1 MHLRL
6 AGWLLLL
13 VLSNLSAC
21 SSLSIAT
28 RPEAG
33 PVHPPQAVDEQIPR
47 RVALVLSGGSARGF
61 AHIGVIR
68 VLEEAGIRP
77 DLVVGASA
85 GAIVGALYASGYDS
99 RALAAAAEET
109 GWELFGEIELTWNM
123 LGVVRGTRI
132 QSFVNR
138 HLGHRRF
145 EQLPIPFIA
154 VATDV
159 NSGELV
165 AFNRGDVGVAVRA
178 SSALPGI
185 FAPVTIGGRRFA
197 DGSIV
202 SPLPVATAR
211 RLGAQIVIAV
221 DVVYSPTDSAV
232 TSPMAMVFQT
242 FLIQTHRLKEYE
254 AREADIAFGP
264 TLHTSGQFTFADRA
278 YLIAEGERAA
288 RAALP
293 TIRDLIAKT
302 VPPK

>member
-1 MHLRL
+1 MKRL
-6 AGWLLLL
+6 IGAILVTLLGGCGAL
-13 VLSNLSAC
+13 
-21 SSLSIAT
+21 SLSMNPEPIA
-28 RPEAG
+28 A
-33 PVHPPQAVDEQIPR
+33 HPPQAVDEHVPR

-77 DLVVGASA
+77 DLIVGSSV
-85 GAIVGALYASGYDS
+85 GAIVGALYAGGYDAA
-99 RALAAAAEET
+99 ALAAAAEET
-109 GWELFGEIELTWNM
+109 GWELFGEIELSWNM
-123 LGVVRGTRI
+123 LGVIRGTRI

-138 HLGHRRF
+138 HLKHRSF
-145 EQLPIPFIA
+145 EQLPIPFAA

-178 SSALPGI
+178 STALPVI

-197 DGSIV
+197 DGGIL

-211 RLGAQIVIAV
+211 RLGAHIVIAV
-221 DVVYSPTDSAV
+221 DVVYSPAESAV
-232 TSPMAMVFQT
+232 TSPMAMMFQT
-242 FLIQTHRLKEYE
+242 FLIQTHRLKEFE
-254 AREADIAFGP
+254 AREADLTFGP
-264 TLHTSGQFTFADRA
+264 ALHATGQYTFADRA
-278 YLIAEGERAA
+278 FLIAEGERAA

-293 TIRDLIAKT
+293 TIRDLIARP

>member
-1 MHLRL
+1 MRCLVT
-6 AGWLLLL
+6 L
-13 VLSNLSAC
+13 VLAALLDGCSALSV
-21 SSLSIAT
+21 SMS
-28 RPEAG
+28 PEPDVA
-33 PVHPPQAVDEQIPR
+33 HPPRAENELVPR

-85 GAIVGALYASGYDS
+85 GAIVGALYAGGYDA
-99 RALAAAAEET
+99 RALNAAAEET
-109 GWELFGEIELTWNM
+109 GWELFGEIEMSWNM

-138 HLGHRRF
+138 HLGNRRF
-145 EQLPIPFIA
+145 EQLPIPFVA

-165 AFNRGDVGVAVRA
+165 AFNRGDVGNAVRA

-185 FAPVTIGGRRFA
+185 FAPVTIDGRRFA

-211 RLGAQIVIAV
+211 RLGAEIVIAV
-221 DVVYSPTDSAV
+221 DVVYSPIDTILTGPV
-232 TSPMAMVFQT
+232 AMVFQT
-242 FLIQTHRLKEYE
+242 FLIQTHRLKEFE

-264 TLHTSGQFTFADRA
+264 TLRTSGQYTFADRA
-278 YLIAEGERAA
+278 YLISEGERAA

-293 TIRDLIAKT
+293 TILDLIAKSAQT
-302 VPPK
+302 K